1 MDQQDETDSV
11 TSPDPQRTKVLMD
24 QTLAKI
30 ERTKEAMKA
39 EQLAKDGKKCVYIDV
54 KFASGI
60 KNIIWFI
67 PIHQCL

>member
-11 TSPDPQRTKVLMD
+11 TSPDPHRTKALMD

-39 EQLAKDGKKCVYIDV
+39 EQLAKDGKNLNLNYIVDKSSLSLFEV
-54 KFASGI
+54 
-60 KNIIWFI
+60 WRT
-67 PIHQCL
+67 

>member
-11 TSPDPQRTKVLMD
+11 TSPDPHRTKALMD

-39 EQLAKDGKKCVYIDV
+39 EQLAKDGKNLNLNYMYLVGK
-54 KFASGI
+54 ASLSLFEV
-60 KNIIWFI
+60 WRT
-67 PIHQCL
+67 